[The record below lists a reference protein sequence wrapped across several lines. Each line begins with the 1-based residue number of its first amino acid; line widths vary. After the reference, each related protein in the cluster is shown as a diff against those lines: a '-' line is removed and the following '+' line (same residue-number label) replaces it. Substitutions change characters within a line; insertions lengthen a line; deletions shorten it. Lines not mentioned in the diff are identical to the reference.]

1 MEENREKLHE
11 MIDSMNSGMLE
22 YFETFIRLFL
32 QKWATNIQ
40 CVRHCGHI
48 LPLRNRFCLEQM
60 INFCRRQNNEL

>member
-32 QKWATNIQ
+32 QEW
-40 CVRHCGHI
+40 GD
-48 LPLRNRFCLEQM
+48 
-60 INFCRRQNNEL
+60 